1 MNPWITL
8 VLAGLL
14 EIVWASTLK
23 RTDGFSRLWP
33 SVITLSTMALSFWLL
48 SRAMRTLPAGT
59 SYAVWV
65 GIGAAGTALV
75 GAWVLKEPMRAAQWA
90 CVALI
95 VGGVVGLKALTPSA
109 ASASS
114 TTPMEAGPAR

>member
-1 MNPWITL
+1 MNHWLTL

-23 RTDGFSRLWP
+23 HTHGFTRLWP
-33 SVITLSTMALSFWLL
+33 SVLTIGAMVLSFWLL
-48 SRAMRTLPAGT
+48 SRAMRVLPAGT

-65 GIGAAGTALV
+65 GIGAAGTAAAGYFLF
-75 GAWVLKEPMRAAQWA
+75 KEPMRPAQWL

-95 VGGVVGLKALTPSA
+95 VGGVAGLRLAAPPPPPPAPAPTPVQ
-109 ASASS
+109 
-114 TTPMEAGPAR
+114 P